1 MDFSYS
7 DEQQALLDLAAQILG
22 DRATPERLRQLERS
36 GAPRFDADL
45 WGELARAG
53 LIGIGIPESLGGS
66 GFGFLEVAGVVEQ
79 VGRRTAPVPYL
90 ETVVAGALPLVAFGS
105 DAQRQELLPRIA
117 AGTLVLTAALVE
129 PEGDPLHPTTRAEAA
144 GGGWRLRG
152 SRLAVPYA
160 EVAQRVLVPAVT
172 GDGRLGL
179 FFVDPA
185 AAGVTLSSL
194 QTTSG
199 VPEALLLL
207 DGVAVGEGDRL
218 GSPDEGAAILAWLV
232 ERVNAAQASL
242 ALGVCAEALRLTAEY
257 TKSRKQFGQ
266 AIASFQAAGHRAA
279 NAYID
284 TEAIRLTARQAA
296 WRIAAGLPA
305 AEQVAV
311 AKFYAADA
319 GHRVVHA
326 AQHLH
331 GGVGVDRDYAL
342 HRYFLYAR
350 HIELTLGHGNAQ
362 LRRLGALI
370 AAGAGS

>member
-1 MDFSYS
+1 MDFSYT

-22 DRATPERLRQLERS
+22 DRATPERLKQLERS

-53 LIGIGIPESLGGS
+53 LLGIGIPEALGGS
-66 GFGFLEVAGVVEQ
+66 GFGFLEATGVIEQ
-79 VGRRTAPVPYL
+79 IGRRTAPVPYL
-90 ETVVAGALPLVAFGS
+90 ETVVMGVLPLVAFGGE
-105 DAQRQELLPRIA
+105 AQQRDLLPRIA
-117 AGTLVLTAALVE
+117 AGELVLTAALVE
-129 PEGDPLHPTTRAEAA
+129 PEGDPLRPVARAEAA
-144 GGGWRLRG
+144 GSGWRLSG
-152 SRLAVPYA
+152 VKLAVPYA
-160 EVAQRVLVPAVT
+160 EVAQRVLVPVAAAEGKV
-172 GDGRLGL
+172 GL
-179 FFVDPA
+179 FLVDPT
-185 AAGVTLSSL
+185 AAGVSLTPL

-199 VPEALLLL
+199 IPEAMMTL
-207 DGVAVGEGDRL
+207 DAVAVGEGDRL
-218 GSPDEGAAILAWLV
+218 GSFDEGAAVLAWIV

-242 ALGVCAEALRLTAEY
+242 ALGVCAEALHLTAEY
-257 TKSRKQFGQ
+257 TKNRKQFGQ

-279 NAYID
+279 NAYVD

-311 AKFYAADA
+311 ARFFAADA

-331 GGVGVDRDYAL
+331 GGVGVDRDYPL

-350 HIELTLGHGNAQ
+350 HIELTLGHGNEQ

-370 AAGAGS
+370 AAAPAH